1 MTKLPF
7 YSISL
12 TKGLKIMKST
22 PEIHLS
28 KAFQQYQKFG
38 DTMETQIQR

>member
-1 MTKLPF
+1 
-7 YSISL
+7 
-12 TKGLKIMKST
+12 MKSA

-28 KAFQQYQKFG
+28 KAFQQYQKCG